1 MCVCVWA
8 YSNGNANKEAFF
20 LEMQTFMWKIKEKLK
35 YIIGGIQLI
44 LNVRFPKRCA
54 KANESFFNSNL
65 LESWCSLG
73 KRTQPGMNVW
83 FEWKREKIDI
93 WLNRKSN
100 AMHKLVK
107 SCVCV
112 CFRVWLV
119 DMVFWKGRPCNIS
132 SAGD

>member
-1 MCVCVWA
+1 
-8 YSNGNANKEAFF
+8 
-20 LEMQTFMWKIKEKLK
+20 
-35 YIIGGIQLI
+35 
-44 LNVRFPKRCA
+44 
-54 KANESFFNSNL
+54 
-65 LESWCSLG
+65 
-73 KRTQPGMNVW
+73 MNVW

-107 SCVCV
+107 RACVY
-112 CFRVWLV
+112 FRVWLV